1 MTDPIQ
7 DFIDHMR
14 GHGIGPHDPAEI
26 IADDKRRRYRL
37 EDDKPKTRNASYQ
50 LRVEADGFACGWVR
64 SFKQGETH
72 NWHSKTKRKADQAQR
87 DEWKR
92 KADAER
98 KKRAAEIADHAKAAA
113 EKATRIWSQSATS
126 GATPYTT
133 AKQIDKL
140 HGARVWRDLVV
151 VPMRAGGKLTGLQFI
166 SGDGSKRFLTGS
178 AKEGAYH
185 AIASKGESLGRIVI
199 CEGYATGAAL
209 RCALDLPVIVAFDS
223 GNLKAVARSIR
234 KNNPDAEIIIAG
246 DSDRWT
252 TKPDGTAWNPGLEA
266 AQQAAVAIGG
276 ARVIVPDVPDDDP
289 ERRTDWDDIA
299 RTDGLQAVKDAF
311 NRIPETPPQYD
322 MPPQYDDVGDVE
334 LDVPSDPLDDIRPLG
349 HNRGMYSFFPKTAG
363 QIVTLPTGALGRI
376 QNLYLLA
383 PRGFW
388 VDNYSPDG
396 KTPDSQICA
405 FASAHLMEACHKK
418 GIFQPENT
426 RGVGAW
432 IDGKTPLVNCGDLI
446 ITADGR
452 RAHPAEFRG
461 QHVYE
466 SGPRVVDVTADALT
480 NKEAVQLRDL
490 CHRLTW
496 KKPQYADL
504 LAGWLVI
511 APVGSAL
518 TWRPHIWITGRAGSG
533 KSTIVNEIIEPII
546 GKIGIKRDGGTTEA
560 GMRKALGTSGRP
572 FVLDEAEA
580 ESQQRQSEMTK
591 ILGLIRGA
599 SSGSVVENAN
609 ANFQVRSCF
618 CLAAIIPRI
627 EQVADKERI
636 TMLEVL
642 RDERQ
647 DRADRYA
654 ALIND
659 IHVTITPAY
668 ASRLLARTIENLTTL
683 LANADVFSK
692 AASEV
697 FGNKRSGD
705 QIGPMLAGAYLLT
718 STQTV
723 TIDAAREW
731 IAKQNWD
738 WHTASYDDSDA
749 AKLITHIMTS
759 RIRYD
764 HEGMNREATIGDLV
778 QHAQHT
784 GDMQGKAAD
793 KALRSY
799 GIRVRDTEL
808 LIANS
813 APNMRKLLRETPYVP
828 WQRTLGDFPGSH
840 NNDNKPV
847 HFMAGLTSKVMSLPL
862 ADVLG
867 GDPVQ
872 GEELDFEG
880 PEGWE

>member
-1 MTDPIQ
+1 MTDPIT

-14 GHGIGPHDPAEI
+14 GLGIGPHDPSEI

-72 NWHSKTKRKADQAQR
+72 NWHSKTKRKADQSQR

-98 KKRAAEIADHAKAAA
+98 KKRAAEIAEQAKAAA
-113 EKATRIWSQSATS
+113 DKASRIWSQAATS
-126 GATPYTT
+126 GSTPYMT

-151 VPMRAGGKLTGLQFI
+151 VPMRADGKLTGLQFI

-178 AKEGAYH
+178 AKQCAYH
-185 AIASKGESLGRIVI
+185 AMASKGENLGRIVI
-199 CEGYATGAAL
+199 CEGYATGVAL

-223 GNLKAVARSIR
+223 GNLKAVAKSIR
-234 KNNPDAEIIIAG
+234 KNNADAEIIIAG
-246 DSDRWT
+246 DNDQWT
-252 TKPDGTAWNPGLEA
+252 TKPDGTAWNPGLDA

-276 ARVIVPDVPDDDP
+276 ARVLVPDVPHDDP
-289 ERRTDWDDIA
+289 DRRTDWDDIA
-299 RTDGLQAVKDAF
+299 RTDGLQAVRDAF
-311 NRIPETPPQYD
+311 DRIPPVAPEYD
-322 MPPQYDDVGDVE
+322 MPDYDDMTDGDI
-334 LDVPSDPLDDIRPLG
+334 DAPSDPLDDIRPLG
-349 HNRGMYSFFPKTAG
+349 HNRGFYSFFPKTAG
-363 QIVTLPTGALGRI
+363 QIVTLQTGAMGRI

-383 PRGFW
+383 PRSFW
-388 VDNYSPDG
+388 ENAYSPDG

-405 FASAHLMEACHKK
+405 FASAHLMEACHRK
-418 GIFQPENT
+418 GIFQQENT

-480 NKEAVQLRDL
+480 NKEAVQLRDI

-511 APVGSAL
+511 APIGSAL

-683 LANADVFSK
+683 LANAEVFSK

-718 STQTV
+718 STQVV
-723 TIDAAREW
+723 TIDVARAW

-778 QHAQHT
+778 QHAMHPS
-784 GDMQGKAAD
+784 DIQGKAAD

-799 GIRVRDTEL
+799 GIRVRDKEL

-813 APNMRKLLRETPYVP
+813 APNMRRLLRETPYTP
-828 WQRTLGDFPGSH
+828 WQRTLGDFPGAH
-840 NNDNKPV
+840 NNENKPV
-847 HFMAGLTSKVMSLPL
+847 HFMAGLTSKVMSLSI
-862 ADVLG
+862 ADVVG

-872 GEELDFEG
+872 GEELDFGG
-880 PEGWE
+880 PEDWA